1 MGVYL
6 FIINVIALLLML
18 ADKLFAKKHT
28 RRIPESTLM
37 LAAVAGGS
45 MGAVMGMYL
54 FRHKTR
60 HKKFTIGLPLILV
73 LQLCGAFVY
82 LFIL

>member
-6 FIINVIALLLML
+6 LIINVVSLLLML
-18 ADKLFAKKHT
+18 ADKFFAKKHA

-37 LAAVAGGS
+37 LAAVVGGS
-45 MGAVMGMYL
+45 MGAIAGMYL

-73 LQLCGAFVY
+73 LQLSGALVH